1 MDKTKADEIRF
12 CAFCPNLCRTNYPT
26 SGIPLRE
33 YMAPSA
39 LSYIGYAVLND
50 LLKYDDEIAD
60 VLNKLE
66 AFDECKKAC
75 LYGYDIPSHLRALA
89 ADWKAKI

>member
-26 SGIPLRE
+26 SGIPQRE

-50 LLKYDDEIAD
+50 LLRYDDEI
-60 VLNKLE
+60 
-66 AFDECKKAC
+66 FDF
-75 LYGYDIPSHLRALA
+75 
-89 ADWKAKI
+89 

>member
-1 MDKTKADEIRF
+1 
-12 CAFCPNLCRTNYPT
+12 
-26 SGIPLRE
+26 
-33 YMAPSA
+33 MAPSA
-39 LSYIGYAVLND
+39 LSFIAYAVLND
-50 LLKYDDEIAD
+50 LLKYDDEILD

-89 ADWKAKI
+89 NDLKAKF